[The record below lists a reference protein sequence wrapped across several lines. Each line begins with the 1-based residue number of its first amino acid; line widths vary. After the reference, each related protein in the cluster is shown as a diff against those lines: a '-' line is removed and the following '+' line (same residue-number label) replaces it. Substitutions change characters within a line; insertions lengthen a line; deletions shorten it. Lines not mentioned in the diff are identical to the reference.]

1 MGPVVAARSLTGWK
15 YGGHRMGWVAT
26 FPLVVERN
34 AGHCRHTQ
42 QQQQHKHNTHP
53 AIIMYAATS
62 FSLFLL
68 VGGLCQTVGDTQTMA
83 LREGPSLNDERA
95 LKSSWSK
102 RTRTKKGGKKES
114 AKKGSKGKGSS
125 DSDEDEPPVATE
137 PPVVTTPQFVQ
148 VAGCF
153 TDGDCI
159 YSGPTQGF
167 YLANELCEWTVAED
181 AILQVEYFDL
191 ELTFDTLAIDGTFF
205 SGTGDGVDGLVVF
218 SGQSLIFQADFE
230 QSADGFKICFASPAI

>member
-1 MGPVVAARSLTGWK
+1 
-15 YGGHRMGWVAT
+15 
-26 FPLVVERN
+26 
-34 AGHCRHTQ
+34 
-42 QQQQHKHNTHP
+42 
-53 AIIMYAATS
+53 MYASTS

-68 VGGLCQTVGDTQTMA
+68 VGGLCQTVGGTQTMA

-95 LKSSWSK
+95 LKRSK
-102 RTRTKKGGKKES
+102 RTRAKKGDKKGGKKGGKKGS
-114 AKKGSKGKGSS
+114 AKKGKKG
-125 DSDEDEPPVATE
+125 SDEDEPPVVTE
-137 PPVVTTPQFVQ
+137 PPVVPTPQFVQ
-148 VAGCF
+148 EAGCF